1 MAAQEIGG
9 LWNTKQPGYEDS
21 ADIQAALKLFLYGD
35 YEYNTTSTNTT
46 QIPNPSLARHLQDL
60 RDDVTFL
67 EGQGIGSDHLTL
79 SQISAISSPT
89 DGFIA
94 MASDSSGSAV
104 LTSYATTVFTDDAPT
119 ENLTNGMIWIDKN
132 SSPLKSYVYDSATS
146 SFIPMNELENTID
159 NPGDLLYGSADN
171 VLAKLPIGTT
181 GQILKVSSGLP
192 AWQNDKVWTLKSS
205 GNLTGASSFTCTGI
219 SGDKFY
225 IVLKDWSHNDITDVT
240 MVGIRFNGDSGPNY
254 LNTGGVI
261 SSSSLHS
268 PTFADDITH
277 NMTIM
282 VDLSNTAAALKP
294 VSTIAK
300 SYQSGVQYFGY
311 YKNVNPITSVQVF
324 LSPSGQ
330 FDEGSYQVWSYE

>member
-35 YEYNTTSTNTT
+35 YDYNTANTNTT

-79 SQISAISSPT
+79 SQISAITSPV

-104 LTSYATTVFTDDAPT
+104 LTSYATTVYTDEAPT
-119 ENLTNGMIWIDKN
+119 ENLVNGMIWIDKN
-132 SSPLKSYVYDSATS
+132 SSPLRSYVYDAASY
-146 SFIPMNELENTID
+146 SFIPMNELENTVD
-159 NPGDLLYGSADN
+159 AAGDLLYGSADN
-171 VLAKLPIGTT
+171 TLAKLSIGNS

-192 AWQNDKVWTLKSS
+192 VWQNDKSWQMKSS
-205 GNLTGASSFTCTGI
+205 GSLSGASSFTCTGL

-225 IVLKDWSHNDITDVT
+225 IVLKDWSHDDLTDAA
-240 MVGIRFNGDSGPNY
+240 MLGIRFNGDSGPNY
-254 LNTGGVI
+254 VNTGGVT
-261 SSSSLHS
+261 SASALYS
-268 PTFADDITH
+268 PTFADNITH
-277 NMTIM
+277 DMTIL
-282 VDLSNTAAALKP
+282 VDLSNSVAALKP

-330 FDEGSYQVWSYE
+330 FDVGSYQVWSYE